1 MEYIIEHLP
10 PLRFMIYALDIVIV
24 AMVIYKIYVIIAETR
39 MIQVLKGLSVIL
51 IAFWLAKLLD
61 LKTFLW
67 LLERG
72 LEVAAVALI
81 ILFQPELR
89 RVLIKLGDNKIFG
102 FFVNKERAKYL
113 DLIAD
118 ALETLSKKRIGAL
131 IVFERNAGLKTFIET
146 GSEIDAAITTELLT
160 TIFMP
165 ATALHDGA
173 VILQN
178 ERISAAGCFLPLTER
193 LDVQKKLGSRHR
205 AALGLAEQTDAVIV
219 VVSEE
224 NGAVSIATDG
234 HLHYNLGIQ
243 TVRKSLEDLII
254 KEITGIKTNEVTG

>member
-1 MEYIIEHLP
+1 MEHLIKLIP
-10 PLRFMIYALDIVIV
+10 PIKFIVYALDIVIV
-24 AMVIYKIYVIIAETR
+24 GLVIYKIYQLIAETR
-39 MIQVLKGLSVIL
+39 MIQVLKGLSIIL
-51 IAFWLAKLLD
+51 IAFWLAKLLN

-89 RVLIKLGDNKIFG
+89 RVLIKLGDNKLFG
-102 FFVNKERAKYL
+102 FFMIKEKAKYL
-113 DLIAD
+113 DFVSD

-131 IVFERNAGLKTFIET
+131 IVFERNAGLKTFMET
-146 GSEIDAAITTELLT
+146 GSNIDALISSELLT

-165 ATALHDGA
+165 STPLHDGA

-178 ERISAAGCFLPLTER
+178 DRVSAAGCFLPLTDR
-193 LDVQKKLGSRHR
+193 LDIQKKLGTRHR

-219 VVSEE
+219 IVSEE
-224 NGAVSIATDG
+224 NGHVSIATDG
-234 HLHYNLGIQ
+234 KLYYDLSISEI
-243 TVRKSLEDLII
+243 KISLEELIL
-254 KEITGIKTNEVTG
+254 KEKSGLENK